1 VLWGDA
7 GRAAVKARELTVLER
22 AHLRYYDVS
31 GSGSVEAK

>member
-22 AHLRYYDVS
+22 AHMRYCDVS
-31 GSGSVEAK
+31 AAGSVEAR